1 LEISRFTFRVPLIA
15 WLQLLPYTAYIIG
28 KVRRKTMDTVT
39 CAVIFLLG
47 GVATVIVMRLL
58 FLFWNRPLMKN
69 QDDQY
74 LEQIANAL
82 QLKEF
87 GKAEATPRS

>member
-1 LEISRFTFRVPLIA
+1 
-15 WLQLLPYTAYIIG
+15 
-28 KVRRKTMDTVT
+28 MDSVT
-39 CAVIFLLG
+39 CTVIFILG
-47 GVATVIVMRLL
+47 AVATVIVMRLL
-58 FLFWNRPLMKN
+58 LLFWNRPFKKR

>member
-1 LEISRFTFRVPLIA
+1 
-15 WLQLLPYTAYIIG
+15 
-28 KVRRKTMDTVT
+28 MDTVT

-58 FLFWNRPLMKN
+58 FLFLTRPFKRNR
-69 QDDQY
+69 DDQY

-82 QLKEF
+82 QLKGY
-87 GKAEATPRS
+87 GKAKATPRS

>member
-1 LEISRFTFRVPLIA
+1 
-15 WLQLLPYTAYIIG
+15 
-28 KVRRKTMDTVT
+28 MDTVI

-47 GVATVIVMRLL
+47 TVATVIVMRLL
-58 FLFWNRPLMKN
+58 FLFWNRSFKKN

>member
-1 LEISRFTFRVPLIA
+1 MNTLI
-15 WLQLLPYTAYIIG
+15 
-28 KVRRKTMDTVT
+28 

-58 FLFWNRPLMKN
+58 FLFLNRPLKN

>member
-1 LEISRFTFRVPLIA
+1 
-15 WLQLLPYTAYIIG
+15 
-28 KVRRKTMDTVT
+28 MNTVT

-47 GVATVIVMRLL
+47 TVATIIVMRLL
-58 FLFWNRPLMKN
+58 FLFFNRPFNKN

-87 GKAEATPRS
+87 EKADATPRA

>member
-1 LEISRFTFRVPLIA
+1 LEIFRLRIRVPLIA
-15 WLQLLPYTAYIIG
+15 WLKCVPYTAHISG

-47 GVATVIVMRLL
+47 AVATVIVMRLL
-58 FLFWNRPLMKN
+58 FLFWNRSFKRSP
-69 QDDQY
+69 DDQY

>member
-1 LEISRFTFRVPLIA
+1 MNTLI
-15 WLQLLPYTAYIIG
+15 
-28 KVRRKTMDTVT
+28 

-47 GVATVIVMRLL
+47 GVATIIVMGLL
-58 FLFWNRPLMKN
+58 FLFLNRPLKN

>member
-1 LEISRFTFRVPLIA
+1 
-15 WLQLLPYTAYIIG
+15 
-28 KVRRKTMDTVT
+28 MNTVI

-58 FLFWNRPLMKN
+58 FLLLNRPLKN

>member
-1 LEISRFTFRVPLIA
+1 
-15 WLQLLPYTAYIIG
+15 
-28 KVRRKTMDTVT
+28 MNTVI

-47 GVATVIVMRLL
+47 TVATLIVMRLL
-58 FLFWNRPLMKN
+58 FLFLNRPFKKN

-82 QLKEF
+82 
-87 GKAEATPRS
+87 R

>member
-1 LEISRFTFRVPLIA
+1 
-15 WLQLLPYTAYIIG
+15 
-28 KVRRKTMDTVT
+28 MNTVI

-47 GVATVIVMRLL
+47 GVATIIVMGLL
-58 FLFWNRPLMKN
+58 FLFLNRPLKN

>member
-1 LEISRFTFRVPLIA
+1 
-15 WLQLLPYTAYIIG
+15 
-28 KVRRKTMDTVT
+28 MNTVI

-47 GVATVIVMRLL
+47 GVATAIVMRLL
-58 FLFWNRPLMKN
+58 FLFLNRPFKN

-74 LEQIANAL
+74 LVQIANAL

>member
-1 LEISRFTFRVPLIA
+1 
-15 WLQLLPYTAYIIG
+15 
-28 KVRRKTMDTVT
+28 MNTVI

-58 FLFWNRPLMKN
+58 FLFLNRPLKN
-69 QDDQY
+69 QDDRY

>member
-1 LEISRFTFRVPLIA
+1 
-15 WLQLLPYTAYIIG
+15 
-28 KVRRKTMDTVT
+28 MDSVT
-39 CAVIFLLG
+39 CAVILLLG
-47 GVATVIVMRLL
+47 GVATGIVMRLL
-58 FLFWNRPLMKN
+58 FLFWNRPFKRSR
-69 QDDQY
+69 DDQY

>member
-1 LEISRFTFRVPLIA
+1 LEIPRLTFRIPLIA
-15 WLQLLPYTAYIIG
+15 WLKPLPYTAHIIV
-28 KVRRKTMDTVT
+28 KVRGKTMDTVT

-58 FLFWNRPLMKN
+58 FLFWNRPFKKS